1 MDEESSEVYG
11 YIVSF
16 EPVLKKNIINYRVR
30 VISQGVRSWIIYI
43 REMPRRFKLGV
54 FARIKVVVSRQTG
67 EEKLVA
73 EEVEILENPKPY
85 EFVESIIE
93 EISRGVVNVVSGWRM
108 DRYFSLPVTDEEV
121 LNKLTGGFPFKA
133 MCLFI
138 ETGRGL
144 SLASIMSSKEYRVV
158 SRMLELLKMI
168 EEYEEE
174 SDRYSREELTNIVH
188 SINPQ
193 S

>member
-1 MDEESSEVYG
+1 MDEESFEVYG

-16 EPVLKKNIINYRVR
+16 EPVLKKNIINYRVK
-30 VISQGVRSWIIYI
+30 VISPGVRSWIIYI
-43 REMPRRFKLGV
+43 REVPRKFKLGV
-54 FARIKVVVSRQTG
+54 FARIKVVVSRQTR

-85 EFVESIIE
+85 EFVEVIIE
-93 EISRGVVNVVSGWRM
+93 EMSRGVVNVVSGWRM

-121 LNKLTGGFPFKA
+121 VSKLTGGFPLKA

-158 SRMLELLKMI
+158 SRMLELIKMI

-174 SDRYSREELTNIVH
+174 IDGTSREELSNIIH
-188 SINPQ
+188 SINPK

>member
-1 MDEESSEVYG
+1 MDKESYEVYG

-30 VISQGVRSWIIYI
+30 VISPGVRSWVIYM
-43 REMPRRFKLGV
+43 REVPRRFKLGV
-54 FARIKVVVSRQTG
+54 FARVKVVVSRQTG

-73 EEVEILENPKPY
+73 EEVEIFENTKPY

-121 LNKLTGGFPFKA
+121 LKRLIGGFPLKA
-133 MCLFI
+133 MCLFV

-144 SLASIMSSKEYRVV
+144 SLASIMSSKEYWVV

-174 SDRYSREELTNIVH
+174 SDRYSQEELSNIIH

>member
-1 MDEESSEVYG
+1 MDEESSEVCG

-16 EPVLKKNIINYRVR
+16 EPVLKKNIMNYRIR
-30 VISQGVRSWIIYI
+30 VISPGVRSRIIYI
-43 REMPRRFKLGV
+43 REVPRRFKLGV

-174 SDRYSREELTNIVH
+174 SDRYSREELTNIIH
-188 SINPQ
+188 SINPK